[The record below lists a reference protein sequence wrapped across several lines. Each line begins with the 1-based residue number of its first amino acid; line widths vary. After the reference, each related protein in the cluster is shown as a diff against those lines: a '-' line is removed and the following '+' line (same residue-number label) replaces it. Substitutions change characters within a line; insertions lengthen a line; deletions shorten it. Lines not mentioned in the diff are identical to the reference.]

1 MQITV
6 EELSSI
12 KKKIN
17 FEIPVERVSKEI
29 DKAYD
34 NIRKRASIK
43 GFRKGKAPQSY
54 IEKHYGDAMADDV
67 MRTIFNETYFQA
79 LRDHNVVPASHPE
92 LETDGVVAGQPLK
105 YSATVEVVPEVG
117 TVDYKG
123 LSAEKETY
131 TPDPEK
137 VEARLQQFRENMAQ
151 YTPVDSGHAA
161 AMGDMVTID
170 FTGYLDGVPFDGGQ
184 ANDHQLVLG
193 SGSFIP
199 GFEEQLVGLNPGD
212 QKDITL
218 TFPEEYHA
226 KELAGKE
233 TVFSVTVKEIK
244 LKELPELDDDFAK
257 EMGEFE
263 TLEQLRA
270 RVAETMDKQETDRIE
285 NDLKD
290 QLVNA
295 LVAKNDLEVPAS
307 LVERQIDTMLDGSKK
322 RLASQGMTLE
332 MMGLDEAGY
341 RVQFRDVAEQK
352 VKSSLLMSAMVK
364 QEGLTVDEADI
375 DEQLKRVAADN
386 GHDFDKMKE
395 FYTTNAQAK
404 ESLADY
410 ILDTKVFKLL
420 TENAKITEK
429 AKA

>member
-12 KKKIN
+12 KKKIK
-17 FEIPVERVSKEI
+17 FEIPAERVSQEI
-29 DKAYD
+29 GKAYE

-54 IEKHYGDAMADDV
+54 IEKHFGDAMADDV
-67 MRTIFNETYFQA
+67 MRNIFNETYFKA
-79 LRDHNVVPASHPE
+79 LRDHNVIPASHPE

-105 YSATVEVVPEVG
+105 FSATVEVVPEVG

-123 LSAEKETY
+123 LAVEKETY

-151 YTPVDSGHAA
+151 YAPAESGHAA
-161 AMGDMVTID
+161 ATGDMLTID

-184 ANDHQLVLG
+184 ANDHQLVIG

-199 GFEEQLVGLNPGD
+199 GFEEQLVGMNPGD

-218 TFPEEYHA
+218 TFPAEYHA

-233 TVFSVTVKEIK
+233 TTFSVTVKEIK
-244 LKELPELDDDFAK
+244 TKDLPELDDDFAK
-257 EMGEFE
+257 EIGEFE

-270 RVAETMDKQETDRIE
+270 RISETIDRQETDRIE
-285 NDLKD
+285 NDLRD

-307 LVERQIDTMLDGSKK
+307 LVERQIETMLDGSKK
-322 RLASQGMTLE
+322 RLASQGMSLE
-332 MMGLDEAGY
+332 MMGMDEGQY
-341 RVQFRDVAEQK
+341 KVQFKDVAEQK
-352 VKSSLLMSAMVK
+352 VKSSLLMSAMAK
-364 QEGLTVDEADI
+364 QEGLKVEAADI
-375 DEQLKRVAADN
+375 DEQLKKIAAEN
-386 GHDFDKMKE
+386 GHDFDKLKE
-395 FYTTNAQAK
+395 FYTSNAQAN

-410 ILDTKVFKLL
+410 ILDIKVFKLL
-420 TENAKITEK
+420 MDNAKITDKVK
-429 AKA
+429 A